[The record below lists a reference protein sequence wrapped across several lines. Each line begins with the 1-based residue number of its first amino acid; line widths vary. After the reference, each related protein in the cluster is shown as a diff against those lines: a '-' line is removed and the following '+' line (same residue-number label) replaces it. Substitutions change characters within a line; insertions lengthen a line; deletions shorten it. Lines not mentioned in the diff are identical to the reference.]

1 MIIRSAFASI
11 AVLLLITGMAL
22 AQQPVNER
30 LGRLE
35 ERLETIQ
42 QNQEAILDRFGEMGR
57 RLEGLEQKVGSRGGS
72 GSEVAAIAEIAR
84 QTMVSYESN
93 FSLIRNVIIGASA
106 LVTLIL
112 GGFAILGYRQIADVT
127 RRVEEERRK
136 ISSLEERSKTT
147 IEVLE
152 LHASQAPVNI
162 KALPHVVYAFLLVQ
176 TSEDPGALRQALRD
190 VEKVIDDIKPTEPKI
205 LGWAYSIQGYLLRR
219 FIDPRRAL
227 ESIERSLK
235 LDPDNA
241 LTWYNAACYAVLER
255 EREKW
260 VHYLGETFRLSP
272 DYRQDAIEDTD
283 FSSVRDDPE
292 FRKLTGQ
299 ASYQST
305 S

>member
-1 MIIRSAFASI
+1 MTRYTLISLF
-11 AVLLLITGMAL
+11 LLGLIVSVGF
-22 AQQPVNER
+22 AQQPTR
-30 LGRLE
+30 DQLGVIE
-35 ERLETIQ
+35 DKLETLRQ
-42 QNQEAILDRFGEMGR
+42 SQEATRQ
-57 RLEGLEQKVGSRGGS
+57 RLEGLGRNFERLEHRIERPGSA